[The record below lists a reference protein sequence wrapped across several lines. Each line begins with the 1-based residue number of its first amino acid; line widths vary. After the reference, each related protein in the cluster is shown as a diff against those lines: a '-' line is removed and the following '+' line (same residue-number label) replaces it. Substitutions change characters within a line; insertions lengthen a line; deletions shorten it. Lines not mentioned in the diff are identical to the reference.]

1 MSFSREFM
9 KRNVSNIFMS
19 LWNVYIYSYINTDD
33 RMKMRYKKH
42 GRNNYKIYIFIF
54 FKFALMCDKSNDQ
67 SNKIISSYTI
77 NDTTINV

>member
-1 MSFSREFM
+1 
-9 KRNVSNIFMS
+9 
-19 LWNVYIYSYINTDD
+19 
-33 RMKMRYKKH
+33 MKMRYKKH